1 MRMVAEPPLPCDD
14 GETIMFNELKTV
26 QSEIGKLSRTSSE
39 RHDRRRRRAARH
51 ARERYWN

>member
-1 MRMVAEPPLPCDD
+1 
-14 GETIMFNELKTV
+14 MFNELKTV